1 MKNRRTY
8 MTKRIIKESLIDL
21 LEKKSIDQITVS
33 ELCKE
38 ADINRSTFYAHYVNV
53 IDVIEEIK
61 NEFIFDYMPFVKKIE
76 MSNHI
81 LEKESFMKFFEN
93 MKIQNRVLRVLVKNT
108 DIVNDVTQPMRIN
121 MKNLYYTYWG
131 NVPES
136 FEIYL
141 DAAATYITF
150 GFFATVNRWLE
161 LGSPNN
167 AEYLYKMIDLYTREL
182 FDKLKNKIYNIK

>member
-33 ELCKE
+33 ELCEE
-38 ADINRSTFYAHYVNV
+38 ADINRSTFYAHYGNV

-161 LGSPNN
+161 LCSPNN
-167 AEYLYKMIDLYTREL
+167 PEYLYKMIDLYTREL